1 VASNS
6 PFAPLSD
13 VGLRQ
18 LVELQLHLTE
28 VKDRYAHRS
37 DPVARIWSIII
48 LDYVTE
54 SLLKTVAQSLG
65 LEKKAKQEKIGELW
79 KDVDAALGKRSDL
92 RIHALP
98 LSRELMAL
106 HDSRNLTQH
115 AADIPSAET
124 VAKGMAFV
132 SSFFVTVAEEL
143 YGCSPDKLRLSSLV
157 QDDDVR
163 GFLDESEKALA
174 NGNPREAIT
183 SAKLAFDLA
192 LRNSPVANLLKSGV
206 STRPVSLPRVPA
218 RSQMTREV
226 EGVAAFVVE
235 VAKYFDARATA
246 VQEQLFI
253 SSIGLDY
260 MEHVL
265 FSELSPFVS
274 WMGTGSRHQVR
285 IKRML
290 YSKEEAEFVFG
301 YALRAALQIQA
312 LHSPAIPQ
320 RPAKPEHIA

>member
-1 VASNS
+1 MTSSS
-6 PFAPLSD
+6 PFVTLSD

-18 LVELQLHLTE
+18 LVELQLHLSE
-28 VKDRYAHRS
+28 VNGRYVHRS

-65 LEKKAKQEKIGELW
+65 LEKKARQEKLGELW

-92 RIHALP
+92 RIQSLP
-98 LSRELMAL
+98 LLRELMAL

-132 SSFFVTVAEEL
+132 SSFFATVAEEL
-143 YGCSPDKLRLSSLV
+143 YGCSPGRLRLSSLV
-157 QDDDVR
+157 QDDAVR
-163 GFLDESEKALA
+163 GFLEESEKAL
-174 NGNPREAIT
+174 GDGKPTEAIT

-192 LRNSPVANLLKSGV
+192 LKNSPVAEPLKRGI
-206 STRPVSLPRVPA
+206 STSPIFLPRPPS
-218 RSQMTREV
+218 RSQMTRETESV
-226 EGVAAFVVE
+226 VSFVVD
-235 VAKYFDARATA
+235 VAKYFDARIAA
-246 VQEQLFI
+246 AQEHLFI

-260 MEHVL
+260 MEHVI
-265 FSELSPFVS
+265 FSDLSPQVV
-274 WMGTGSRHQVR
+274 WIGTRHQAR
-285 IKRML
+285 IKRMF
-290 YSKEEAEFVFG
+290 YSKEEAEFVYG

-312 LHSPAIPQ
+312 LPSPETPP
-320 RPAKPEHIA
+320 RPVNRVPTA